1 MADREAEQQR
11 AELYR
16 AAGWRLA
23 TAGTRSPIVAP
34 VTRFLLGLPVFL
46 LPTQTDDYFAWTIA
60 VPLTAVF
67 IGGCYFSSALLAVLA
82 SRRLLWSQ
90 TRLSMAVALAFAP
103 LVTAATFIHL
113 DQFHTDQPIGI
124 IWVVAYGIYPVMLA
138 LVMRRQLAAPGGD
151 PPRERPL
158 TPWVRAILFVQ
169 TAVMVPLGI
178 GMFVLPGVFDDLW
191 PWPLTDLTSQVCGA
205 WVLALGVF
213 AGGALWEN
221 DQNRVAP
228 YLSSLAFLGALQT
241 IALARYGDDMQW
253 DELGAYLFIAYLV
266 STFVLSAYGLLVA
279 REAPEPEPSGA
290 RAAPG
295 QTAAPAPAAQP
306 APSTEQG

>member
-1 MADREAEQQR
+1 VADRAAEAAEEER
-11 AELYR
+11 AERYR
-16 AAGWRLA
+16 TAGWRLA
-23 TAGTRSPIVAP
+23 TSGTRSPIVAP
-34 VTRFLLGLPVFL
+34 VTRFLLGVPVFF

-67 IGGCYFSSALLAVLA
+67 LGACYFSSALLAVVA
-82 SRRLLWSQ
+82 SRRLLWAQ

-151 PPRERPL
+151 PPRQQPVD
-158 TPWVRAILFVQ
+158 PWVRVVLWVQ
-169 TAVMVPLGI
+169 AAVLVPLGL
-178 GMFVLPGVFDDLW
+178 GMFFLPGVFDDLW

-213 AGGALWEN
+213 SGGVLYEN

-253 DELGAYLFIAYLV
+253 DELGAYLFIAYLA
-266 STFVLSAYGLLVA
+266 STFVLSAYGMLVA
-279 REAPEPEPSGA
+279 RHAPDPEPS
-290 RAAPG
+290 AAG
-295 QTAAPAPAAQP
+295 
-306 APSTEQG
+306 